1 MLRRLFNLS
10 VLLSLLLLFASA
22 ALFIRSV
29 FVRDEIRVYY
39 WHDLPKGVDPLH
51 APPNRRWLVQLDIVS
66 DTEVTRVSIKR
77 TYAKPTDDPTLAR
90 QLAAA
95 GATHQRLQAHYNDEV
110 DYWIWYTFFRSSTEP
125 GGANINRTGVYE
137 CWWLV
142 VRARLLFLV
151 FSSLPAIW
159 WLLRWRKRRRAR
171 AGFCIVCGYD
181 LRATPNKCPECGALP
196 AVLPRVIQQR
206 N

>member
-1 MLRRLFNLS
+1 MFRRLFNFLT
-10 VLLSLLLLFASA
+10 LLSLLLLFAST
-22 ALFIRSV
+22 ALFIRSI
-29 FVRDEIRVYY
+29 FIRDEIRAYY
-39 WHDLPKGVDPLH
+39 WHDLPKGMDPLH
-51 APPNRRWLVQLDIVS
+51 APPNRRWLVQLDISS

-77 TYAKPTDDPTLAR
+77 TYAKPSDDPTLAR

-95 GATHQRLQAHYNDEV
+95 GPTHQRLGAHYNNEV
-110 DYWIWYTFFRSSTEP
+110 DYWIWYTFFRSATEP
-125 GGANINRTGVYE
+125 GGANLNRTGVYE

-142 VRARLLFLV
+142 VRHRLLFVV
-151 FSSLPAIW
+151 FSILPAIW
-159 WLLRWRKRRRAR
+159 LLLHWRKRRRTR

-196 AVLPRVIQQR
+196 AVVPRVIQQR